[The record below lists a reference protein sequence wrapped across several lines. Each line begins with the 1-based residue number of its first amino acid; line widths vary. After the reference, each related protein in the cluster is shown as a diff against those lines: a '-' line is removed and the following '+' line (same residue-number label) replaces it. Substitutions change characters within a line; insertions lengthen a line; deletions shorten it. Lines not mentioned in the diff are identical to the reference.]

1 MLLQRPKSSTR
12 STQSDTSE
20 SLQLKEQDA
29 MVVCSMGY
37 RCFRLMNQQQ
47 NVRQDGGASESI
59 QELRDSID
67 DVRGQN
73 HRSVMQLN
81 AMRLL
86 MRVLYAGTSLRVCGV
101 GDRTWPYKF

>member
-1 MLLQRPKSSTR
+1 MWNR
-12 STQSDTSE
+12 
-20 SLQLKEQDA
+20 EQDA
-29 MVVCSMGY
+29 MVVCLMGY

-47 NVRQDGGASESI
+47 NVRQDGGASEAI

-81 AMRLL
+81 AMRA
-86 MRVLYAGTSLRVCGV
+86 VFEGV
-101 GDRTWPYKF
+101 R